1 LRKAVIADVPAIQSL
16 INGYAGKGV
25 MLPRSLHALYEHLRD
40 YSVAVEDDRVVGCI
54 ALHISWKDLAE
65 VRSLAVAEDR
75 QSRRVGGTLVTRA
88 LEEAR
93 DFGLSRV
100 FVLTFVPGFF
110 GRLGFTAVDKAELP
124 HKIWQECVHCVHFP
138 DCGEEALVIDL
149 AAEPALVADPAWRRS
164 PRRGADPR

>member
-1 LRKAVIADVPAIQSL
+1 LALTLRKAVIADVPAIQTL

-25 MLPRSLHALYEHLRD
+25 MLPRSLHSLYEHLRD
-40 YSVAVEDDRVVGCI
+40 YLVAVDDDTVVGCI

-65 VRSLAVAEDR
+65 VRSLAVAEHW
-75 QSRRVGGTLVTRA
+75 QSRRIGGTLVERA

-93 DFGLSRV
+93 AFGLSRV

-110 GRLGFTAVDKAELP
+110 SGLGFIAVDKADLP

-138 DCGEEALVIDL
+138 DCGEEALVIEL
-149 AAEPALVADPAWRRS
+149 AES
-164 PRRGADPR
+164 PVKASRN